1 MRSSRPFL
9 MALLLLMAALPAAQA
24 QWKWR
29 DSTGQITA
37 SDLPPPRDIPDKDV
51 LQRPDP
57 AARKPPAAASAPATA
72 ASGRAVVDPE
82 LEARRRTAEQERST
96 KLKAEEA
103 EAARI
108 RADNCQRAR
117 SQLAAL
123 QSGQRITRVNDKG
136 EREFLDDKSIADE
149 TRRTREV
156 IGKECR

>member
-1 MRSSRPFL
+1 MRSSRPIL
-9 MALLLLMAALPAAQA
+9 MALLLLTAALPVAQA

-57 AARKPPAAASAPATA
+57 AARKPPASASAPAAA
-72 ASGRAVVDPE
+72 ASGRAAVDPE
-82 LEARRRTAEQERST
+82 LEARRRAAEQERAA
-96 KLKAEEA
+96 KLKSDEA
-103 EAARI
+103 EAARV